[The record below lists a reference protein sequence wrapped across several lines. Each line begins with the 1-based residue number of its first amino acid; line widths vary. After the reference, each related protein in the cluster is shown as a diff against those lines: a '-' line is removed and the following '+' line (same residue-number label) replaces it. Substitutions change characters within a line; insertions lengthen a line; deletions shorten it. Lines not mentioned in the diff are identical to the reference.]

1 MYHSIV
7 VWLSQLCG
15 HGGDSGQAEQAC
27 KVNSSNQK
35 QHQTLASKISIKS
48 VAANQPKLGNSNEAM
63 NGKMTTAKLNKLP
76 KIAKGT
82 CSGKAFSSKVKAKKV
97 SSKVACL
104 KELSQPVDVYKTEAF
119 EPGNSAIPDI
129 GPSSKRVLGPLK

>member
-1 MYHSIV
+1 M
-7 VWLSQLCG
+7 
-15 HGGDSGQAEQAC
+15 
-27 KVNSSNQK
+27 
-35 QHQTLASKISIKS
+35 TT
-48 VAANQPKLGNSNEAM
+48 
-63 NGKMTTAKLNKLP
+63 GKMTTGKLNKLP

-82 CSGKAFSSKVKAKKV
+82 CSVKAFSSKVKVKKA

-119 EPGNSAIPDI
+119 EPGNYAIPDI